1 MDEVHWFSIT
11 GKPGVEVSE
20 IDKEAKALMAKRH
33 KVDPDDVLAFGSW
46 NMQETFGMMN
56 MLFVAIA
63 FISWL
68 VGTLTLVA
76 GVIGISNIMLV
87 NVKERTKEIG
97 IRRSIGASPSNIR
110 TQIILEAVT
119 LTFFAGVL
127 GMMAGALVLEGV
139 VLLEIESDF
148 FSPPGANITVAAV
161 ALVILIVCGLFAGLV
176 PAQRALQIKAVD
188 ALRTDK

>member
-1 MDEVHWFSIT
+1 
-11 GKPGVEVSE
+11 
-20 IDKEAKALMAKRH
+20 
-33 KVDPDDVLAFGSW
+33 
-46 NMQETFGMMN
+46 MN

-97 IRRSIGASPSNIR
+97 IRRSIGASPANIR
-110 TQIILEAVT
+110 TQIILEAVS

-127 GMMAGALVLEGV
+127 GMMAGTLVFHHLVLT
-139 VLLEIESDF
+139 L
-148 FSPPGANITVAAV
+148 P
-161 ALVILIVCGLFAGLV
+161 
-176 PAQRALQIKAVD
+176 LQQW
-188 ALRTDK
+188 LY

>member
-1 MDEVHWFSIT
+1 MCIRD
-11 GKPGVEVSE
+11 
-20 IDKEAKALMAKRH
+20 R
-33 KVDPDDVLAFGSW
+33 
-46 NMQETFGMMN
+46 
-56 MLFVAIA
+56 

-97 IRRSIGASPSNIR
+97 IRRSIGASPANIR
-110 TQIILEAVT
+110 TQIILEAVS

-127 GMMAGALVLEGV
+127 GMMAGTLVLEGV
-139 VLLEIESDF
+139 VLLDIQSDF

-161 ALVILIVCGLFAGLV
+161 ALLILIVCGLFAGLV